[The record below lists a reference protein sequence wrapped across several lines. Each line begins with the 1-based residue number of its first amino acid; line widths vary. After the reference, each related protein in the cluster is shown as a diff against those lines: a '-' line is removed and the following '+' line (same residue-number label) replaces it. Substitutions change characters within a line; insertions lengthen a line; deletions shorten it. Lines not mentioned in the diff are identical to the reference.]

1 MKLKSLRYS
10 QHEGRPNTWRVNGL
24 TFDEINLLVGKN
36 ASGKTR
42 TLNVIN
48 GLAGLLSQ
56 DSPLKYISGDYE
68 VVFEDGHK
76 LLTYSLKYSDQI
88 VTSEEF
94 AIDGKKFLERGAE
107 GIGKI
112 YAVKENKW
120 IEFQTPPNRLASA
133 ARRDSIQHPYF
144 ESLFQWGNDLRFFA
158 FGTSMGKDHLALIVK
173 EGAPISFNPKDPN
186 QVAGVYRRGYT
197 KLGQPFKQNIIKDMA
212 TVGYEIEDVGL
223 APPLSIQV
231 APEIQIQGEMVALY
245 VKERTLLPM
254 IYQHEMSQG
263 MFRVLSMIIHL
274 NYAVMDSRPSCIL
287 VDDIGEGLDFD
298 RSCQLIKLLIEKAT
312 HTSVQL
318 IMATNDRFI
327 MNAVPLESWSLLRR
341 EGGLQSL

>member
-94 AIDGKKFLERGAE
+94 AIDGKK
-107 GIGKI
+107 
-112 YAVKENKW
+112 
-120 IEFQTPPNRLASA
+120 
-133 ARRDSIQHPYF
+133 
-144 ESLFQWGNDLRFFA
+144 
-158 FGTSMGKDHLALIVK
+158 
-173 EGAPISFNPKDPN
+173 
-186 QVAGVYRRGYT
+186 
-197 KLGQPFKQNIIKDMA
+197 
-212 TVGYEIEDVGL
+212 
-223 APPLSIQV
+223 
-231 APEIQIQGEMVALY
+231 
-245 VKERTLLPM
+245 
-254 IYQHEMSQG
+254 
-263 MFRVLSMIIHL
+263 
-274 NYAVMDSRPSCIL
+274 
-287 VDDIGEGLDFD
+287 
-298 RSCQLIKLLIEKAT
+298 
-312 HTSVQL
+312 
-318 IMATNDRFI
+318 
-327 MNAVPLESWSLLRR
+327 LRR
-341 EGGLQSL
+341 SYNKKSTRARD